1 MICDKYSKK
10 HKKFQIVIPSW
21 IEEDIEY
28 NPQFT
33 SKLRKMVKQY
43 FKNIAI
49 VYQNG
54 DQQKLLEDENDKSF
68 LILRADLLPQRRE
81 IFISLIRISL
91 YFISKI

>member
-1 MICDKYSKK
+1 MVYIQPSPEWGFVQYCFFAYLEMICEKYSKK
-10 HKKFQIVIPSW
+10 HKRFQIIIPSW

-33 SKLRKMVKQY
+33 SKLEKIVKQY

-68 LILRADLLPQRRE
+68 
-81 IFISLIRISL
+81 
-91 YFISKI
+91 